1 MSHPQHASIRGTV
14 LVAVA
19 VVLAGVFLVAT
30 NSRQSVAMGIDQA
43 ATTTPARSSVD
54 GAASGDRCQHDGSSC
69 AAWNSPDNPNY
80 LRLPALIVSPRG
92 GDPVARQ

>member
-1 MSHPQHASIRGTV
+1 MSHSHHASIRWTV
-14 LVAVA
+14 IVTVAVL
-19 VVLAGVFLVAT
+19 LAGIFLVAT

-43 ATTTPARSSVD
+43 TTAAPARSSVD
-54 GAASGDRCQHDGSSC
+54 ASGDRCQHDGSSC
-69 AAWNSPDNPNY
+69 PAWNSPDNPNY